1 MAYYRICTICGCN
14 LDPGEACDCK
24 EVSRE
29 NKLRFEKLT
38 KIRVETKQMEF
49 NFGLENTE
57 VA

>member
-14 LDPGEACDCK
+14 LDPGETCDCEK
-24 EVSRE
+24 VNRE

-49 NFGLENTE
+49 NFGLESTE